1 LLRVG
6 LTGGIACG
14 KTTVGRMFAALGAQ
28 LIEADMVAHQLMR
41 PGQRVYNELV
51 QHFGPEIL
59 SEDGSINRGKLA
71 QAAFGNGRVE
81 ELNRLVH
88 PAVLASQEEW
98 LARTERSNPGAV
110 AIVEAAL
117 ILEAGVGR
125 RFDKLVVVTC
135 LPQQKAERFAARHG
149 VGREAAQ
156 AEVERRQAAQWPDS
170 EKVAAADYVVDNS
183 GTLEETRRQVGAIY
197 AELAALAEAKRL

>member
-14 KTTVGRMFAALGAQ
+14 KTTVGRMFEELGAR
-28 LIEADMVAHQLMR
+28 LIEADVVAHQLMR
-41 PGQRVYNELV
+41 PGQRVYNEVV

-59 SEDGSINRGKLA
+59 SEDGSIHRGKLA

-88 PAVLASQEEW
+88 PAVLAGQEEW
-98 LARTERSNPGAV
+98 LARMERSNPGAV
-110 AIVEAAL
+110 AMVEAAL

-135 LPQQKAERFAARHG
+135 RPEQKVERFAARHG
-149 VGREAAQ
+149 LGREAAQ
-156 AEVERRQAAQWPDS
+156 AEVERRQAAQWPDA

-197 AELAALAEAKRL
+197 AELAALAEATHR